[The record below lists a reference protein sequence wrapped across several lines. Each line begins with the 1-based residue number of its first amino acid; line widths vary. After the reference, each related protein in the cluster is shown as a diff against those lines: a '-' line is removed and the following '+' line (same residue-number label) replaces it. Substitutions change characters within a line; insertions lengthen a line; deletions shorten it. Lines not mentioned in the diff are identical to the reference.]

1 MPKYVVISNH
11 SPMSC
16 PSANKTIRELN
27 KNMEKDMQTA
37 MQKHRIKPETILHL
51 DPGHKLLWVVE
62 APNAETVRDFIYQS
76 GLERWND
83 FEFYMASSISET
95 MNWIQGGSVKS
106 SGGRSPC

>member
-27 KNMEKDMQTA
+27 KNMEKDIQTA
-37 MQKHRIKPETILHL
+37 MQKLRIKPETLLHL
-51 DPGHKLLWVVE
+51 DPGHKLLWVIE
-62 APNAETVRDFIYQS
+62 APNAETVRDLIYQS

-83 FEFYMASSISET
+83 FEFYMASSVGDT
-95 MNWIQGGSVKS
+95 MNWIQGL
-106 SGGRSPC
+106 PTIW

>member
-16 PSANKTIRELN
+16 PSANKTIREEN

-37 MQKHRIKPETILHL
+37 MKKLRIKPETILHL
-51 DPGHKLLWVVE
+51 DPGHKVLWVIE

-83 FEFYMASSISET
+83 FEFYMASSVGET
-95 MNWIQGGSVKS
+95 MNWIQGL
-106 SGGRSPC
+106 PTIW